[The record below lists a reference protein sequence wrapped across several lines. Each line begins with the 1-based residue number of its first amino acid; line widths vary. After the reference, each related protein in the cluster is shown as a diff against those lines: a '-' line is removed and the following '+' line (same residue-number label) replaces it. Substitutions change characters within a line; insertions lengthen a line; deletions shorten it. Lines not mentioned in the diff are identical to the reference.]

1 MNPFGDESPLEIRN
15 PSSSSSDEAVETL
28 TVTVAN
34 AECGNQDASTLAPVP
49 TQFTPAPDMPGTMA
63 DADRLAGSVHAT
75 CDENET
81 AAV

>member
-1 MNPFGDESPLEIRN
+1 MNPLDESTIEIRN
-15 PSSSSSDEAVETL
+15 TLSLGSDEAAETL

-34 AECGNQDASTLAPVP
+34 AECGSQDASTLAPVP
-49 TQFTPAPDMPGTMA
+49 TQFTPAPDMPGTMG